1 LVRITVKWRVR
12 TAGPRGATHHM
23 SEAKAPSAVERLPA
37 SVYLVGTLTQF
48 AQGLYTP
55 FLSAY
60 VYDMGANLAEMGVF
74 RSVGNISPTILQ
86 PAWGAMSDRV
96 GHTKAFVAFGTM
108 TGLFLVYLFL
118 WAATPLDMIVLYT
131 IQSILLSV
139 QIPTWLSL
147 VGCLIHESKR
157 GSELGRLGMATNLAL
172 LIATLVSGFI
182 MVSPSLLPFVRG
194 FLGDLGPVLF
204 PIAEAPRDAY
214 YLPFYLTAI
223 VGVVAGVL
231 SLRIRENRP
240 KGNGKR
246 LFPPVLKLL
255 TRPGDFRKFCFT
267 ATFFSFS
274 MSMAWPFF
282 IIVQIDWLNNTLLEI
297 AIASAISTAM
307 TVAWTIPLGRLSD
320 RVGRRPL
327 IFIGRFLLF
336 FVPLLYLLAV
346 DTLMIYISNA
356 IAGIATAASV
366 NANTAYIYDVA
377 PADERGSHVAVYN
390 TFTGVVFLFGSL
402 ISGLIGQ
409 ALVDVFSFPYHNAVF
424 TMLLVS
430 TIMRFVASFA
440 YLNLHEP
447 RVYQSDIWTELRAF
461 VHRRRHDSD
470 TF

>member
-1 LVRITVKWRVR
+1 
-12 TAGPRGATHHM
+12 
-23 SEAKAPSAVERLPA
+23 
-37 SVYLVGTLTQF
+37 
-48 AQGLYTP
+48 
-55 FLSAY
+55 
-60 VYDMGANLAEMGVF
+60 
-74 RSVGNISPTILQ
+74 
-86 PAWGAMSDRV
+86 
-96 GHTKAFVAFGTM
+96 
-108 TGLFLVYLFL
+108 
-118 WAATPLDMIVLYT
+118 
-131 IQSILLSV
+131 
-139 QIPTWLSL
+139 
-147 VGCLIHESKR
+147 
-157 GSELGRLGMATNLAL
+157 
-172 LIATLVSGFI
+172 
-182 MVSPSLLPFVRG
+182 
-194 FLGDLGPVLF
+194 
-204 PIAEAPRDAY
+204 
-214 YLPFYLTAI
+214 
-223 VGVVAGVL
+223 
-231 SLRIRENRP
+231 
-240 KGNGKR
+240 
-246 LFPPVLKLL
+246 
-255 TRPGDFRKFCFT
+255 
-267 ATFFSFS
+267 

-336 FVPLLYLLAV
+336 FVPLLYILAV

-377 PADERGSHVAVYN
+377 PEDERGSHVAVYN

-409 ALVDVFSFPYHNAVF
+409 ALVDVFSFPFHNAVF

-430 TIMRFVASFA
+430 TIMRFIASFA

-447 RVYQSDIWTELRAF
+447 RSYQSDIWTELRAF